1 MTIRAHDFE
10 VLSCDWNKYEDFTLV
25 TGSVD
30 KTMRVWDIRQP
41 GVPIRVMP
49 GHSYA
54 VRKVICSP
62 HAGNLV
68 ASCSYDMTV
77 CFWDIKAPGEPLL
90 QRWAHHT
97 EFAVGLDL
105 SVLQE
110 GMWAST
116 GWDELVYVWNQNQ
129 DPRA

>member
-1 MTIRAHDFE
+1 MEEIRQPASTLTIRAHEFE

-41 GVPIRVMP
+41 SVPVRIMP
-49 GHSYA
+49 GHNYA

-77 CFWDIKAPGEPLL
+77 CFWDIKAPGENVCPSSPYRLGD
-90 QRWAHHT
+90 QSTHQMPP
-97 EFAVGLDL
+97 ENK
-105 SVLQE
+105 
-110 GMWAST
+110 AS
-116 GWDELVYVWNQNQ
+116 
-129 DPRA
+129 